1 MAPTELKRKLAR
13 IEEVELRRLKAF
25 RARRCDARMARGR
38 PGAAARKTARLCA
51 LLAATLACAA
61 LVVAATAAFA
71 AAAGHDA
78 ARPAAAH
85 GRAAVQ
91 GAPPVHATPP
101 VTLTGAAA
109 DTLRAAILAD
119 RRDTETWLRSAAT
132 SYLATVSRVDFGDAR
147 TLVVG
152 RAAGCA
158 VRLDDPAIAA
168 HQLSVTVD
176 GDSFHVVAL
185 DSGATFR
192 VGGRDTTRATLGPS
206 SIGMGRYMLRLSHQR
221 FPALIVFDPKSPRFA
236 LYKGLAY
243 FPVDLR
249 YRFVAPLVPNPS
261 PDTTIIMS
269 TRGNARRAVRVGWF
283 DLAIAGRPCRLEVHR
298 LLEPGVD
305 EHDLSVFFRDATTGH
320 ETYAVGR
327 YVDPVRQADG
337 RWLVDL
343 NLAYN
348 PACAFSPHYNCPI
361 PSRANTLPVAVRAGE
376 MDAHYPHE

>member
-1 MAPTELKRKLAR
+1 
-13 IEEVELRRLKAF
+13 
-25 RARRCDARMARGR
+25 
-38 PGAAARKTARLCA
+38 
-51 LLAATLACAA
+51 
-61 LVVAATAAFA
+61 TAAFA

-158 VRLDDPAIAA
+158 VRLDDPAIAP
-168 HQLSVTVD
+168 HHLSVTVD
-176 GDSFHVVAL
+176 GDSFHVAAL

-192 VGGRDTTRATLGPS
+192 AGGRDTTRATLGPG
-206 SIGMGRYMLRLSHQR
+206 SIGLGRYTLRLSHQR
-221 FPALIVFDPKSPRFA
+221 FPALIVFDPRSPRFS

-243 FPVDLR
+243 FPVDFR
-249 YRFVAPLVPNPS
+249 YRFVAPLTPNPS
-261 PDTTIIMS
+261 PDTTVIMS

-327 YVDPVRQADG
+327 YVDPVRQNDG
-337 RWLVDL
+337 RWLVDF

-376 MDAHYPHE
+376 EDAHYPHE